1 MNTDLGLWSLL
12 MFGAL
17 GFEVVFVILAFI
29 YTRRLLRL
37 QAIPMSDD
45 VNGYQKAL
53 RKLRKDE
60 PMTQDELNLA
70 ARIVDIRRSPMAYSI
85 PAAFMTAGIFYI
97 LGSLEFLHG
106 ATPSERT
113 FLGVIP
119 MFTSTN
125 LIIQMRKTARLKKRL
140 KKRLSTG
147 APQADT
153 VPAPTTATG

>member
-1 MNTDLGLWSLL
+1 MNTGLGLWGLL
-12 MFGAL
+12 MYVAL
-17 GFEVVFVILAFI
+17 GFEVVFAILAFI

-37 QAIPMSDD
+37 QALPMSDD

-70 ARIVDIRRSPMAYSI
+70 ARIIDIRRAPMAYTI
-85 PAAFMTAGIFYI
+85 PAAFMTMGIFYI
-97 LGSLEFLHG
+97 LGSLEYLHG

-125 LIIQMRKTARLKKRL
+125 LILQMRRTARLNKRL
-140 KKRLSTG
+140 PKVSPIDPR
-147 APQADT
+147 QDDT
-153 VPAPTTATG
+153 DPVLTTSPR